1 MPIHESKHCKRCDT
15 NKISAEFYR
24 RRKGTDLSPY
34 CKACTKEQ
42 TIERQR
48 ALKLR
53 AVAYKGGR
61 CEKCGYDKCP
71 GAFDFHHTDPTEK
84 EFSIAPKMRKGWT
97 QELVREL
104 DKCALLCATC
114 HREEHWEEKEFI
126 NLSPKQPA
134 KIHTCVEC
142 SATLYD
148 GKASRCVPCSLK
160 KKEKIEWPTTDKLLL
175 MIEKANYSAVART
188 LGVSDN
194 AVRKRIR
201 NHPIST

>member
-15 NKISAEFYR
+15 VKTSDEFYR
-24 RRKGTDLSPY
+24 RRKGADLSPY

-53 AVAYKGGR
+53 AIIYKGGK

-71 GAFDFHHTDPTEK
+71 GAFDFHHIDPTEK
-84 EFSIAPKMRKGWT
+84 EFGISRKRTTSWT
-97 QELVREL
+97 LEFRTEL
-104 DKCALLCATC
+104 DKCSLLCANC

-126 NLSPKQPA
+126 NLSPRIPA
-134 KIHTCVEC
+134 KQNLCVDC
-142 SATLYD
+142 STTLYN
-148 GKASRCVPCSLK
+148 GKASRCVPCSSK
-160 KKEKIEWPTTDKLLL
+160 KREKIEWPATDKLLS
-175 MIEKANYSAVART
+175 MVKETNYSAVAKS